1 MIRLPYGYAIDIND
15 GGGYQFGLL
24 KKTIDKKGV
33 EKEYIYNPIYPSSIE
48 RCIQNLYDIKKQEFV
63 KNNDI
68 TIKEY
73 IEKIEQLNK
82 EFKEI
87 LKNTLKENL

>member
-1 MIRLPYGYAIDIND
+1 MIRLPYGYGIDIND
-15 GGGYQFGLL
+15 GGGYQFGII
-24 KKTIDKKGV
+24 KTQIDKNGN
-33 EKEYIYNPIYPSSIE
+33 EKEYLYQAIYPSTVE
-48 RCIQNLYDIKKQEFV
+48 GCIQALYKIKKEEFI

-68 TIKEY
+68 TLTQY

>member
-24 KKTIDKKGV
+24 KTMIDKKGV

-48 RCIQNLYDIKKQEFV
+48 RCIQNLYNIKKQEFV

-73 IEKIEQLNK
+73 IDKIEQLNK

>member
-24 KKTIDKKGV
+24 KKTID
-33 EKEYIYNPIYPSSIE
+33 
-48 RCIQNLYDIKKQEFV
+48 NLYDIKKQEFV

-73 IEKIEQLNK
+73 IDKIEQLNK

>member
-1 MIRLPYGYAIDIND
+1 MIKLPYGYGIDIND
-15 GGGYQFGLL
+15 GGGYQFGII
-24 KKTIDKKGV
+24 KTQTDKNGK
-33 EKEYIYNPIYPSSIE
+33 EKEYLYQVIYPSSVE
-48 RCIQNLYDIKKQEFV
+48 GCIQALYNIKKEEFI

-68 TIKEY
+68 SIKEY
-73 IEKIEQLNK
+73 ISFIENLNK